1 MGYPEDYMTKYLA
14 SSISS
19 AAKAIIDYQLHNLK
33 TVTVHGLGF
42 CYGSLSAPF
51 ETRLDHLGKRN
62 VNTRKYKNLLSSL
75 VDLLKQPQL
84 TSLSIMETPLPEGYE
99 LIKMFLFT
107 PTSHEQSLEIT
118 AIDYEEFDKE
128 YKEYYED
135 SDDEEESE
143 SDDEEDEI
151 PRKRQKC
158 EIQTQA
164 KTQIPK
170 SVSLFDQPLPETN
183 SQFKCLD
190 LGMSSS
196 CVHTWLFSLQE
207 IKLKRL
213 KLRTQDITLVPA
225 GLKIQVEHVSFSIK
239 TSYRPTIS
247 PAHLEIFTISNP
259 ALKTLELSNH
269 ISERVPGLLSA
280 LTQCLDK
287 LNKEQRSLEQLRLN
301 QVNFAIEYKDAEV
314 FFKAIRNLS
323 QNCGTTLYLSP
334 YYSIFSQCQERLLF
348 QALSEDFKEKKI
360 KKIVFT
366 MKEGCALMPYLD
378 LIADEIVIN
387 C

>member
-42 CYGSLSAPF
+42 CYGSVSARP
-51 ETRLDHLGKRN
+51 ETRLDHFDKRN
-62 VNTRKYKNLLSSL
+62 VNTREYKNLLSSL

-84 TSLSIMETPLPEGYE
+84 TSLSIIKSPLPEGYE
-99 LIKMFLFT
+99 LIKTFLFT

-118 AIDYEEFDKE
+118 ATEEFDK
-128 YKEYYED
+128 YKLYYED

-143 SDDEEDEI
+143 SDNEEDEI
-151 PRKRQKC
+151 PRKRQKR
-158 EIQTQA
+158 EMQA
-164 KTQIPK
+164 QANTPIPK
-170 SVSLFDQPLPETN
+170 SVSLLDQPLPETN

-196 CVHTWLFSLQE
+196 CVHTWLFSLPE

-213 KLRTQDITLVPA
+213 NLRTQDITLVPA
-225 GLKIQVEHVSFSIK
+225 GLKVQVEHVSFSTK
-239 TSYRPTIS
+239 TFTSYRPTIS

-259 ALKTLELSNH
+259 ALKTLEFSNPVD
-269 ISERVPGLLSA
+269 ECVPGLLSA

-287 LNKEQRSLEQLRLN
+287 LNKEKRSLEQLHLN
-301 QVNFAIEYKDAEV
+301 RVNFKHENPRDL
-314 FFKAIRNLS
+314 FKAVCNLS

-334 YYSIFSQCQERLLF
+334 KYYSIFSEWQASSLF
-348 QALSEDFKEKKI
+348 PALSEDFKAKKI
-360 KKIVFT
+360 KKIVCT
-366 MKEGCALMPYLD
+366 MKEDYRPMPYLA
-378 LIADEIVIN
+378 LIAEEIVIN
-387 C
+387 L